1 MVTNLV
7 YGSGI
12 FKVGLVQ
19 MAAISVDDEGMLEA
33 EDGISNP
40 DLEMNQ
46 LTDYSDFNLEEEIPE
61 ALSRKEPDMPLEREC
76 KTVQQCYSREY
87 HKCSTH
93 WNHGGCGGNHNGMT
107 WCWTHYLFGW
117 RYCYPDTCHA
127 VCA

>member
-46 LTDYSDFNLEEEIPE
+46 LTDYSDFNLKEEIPE
-61 ALSRKEPDMPLEREC
+61 AFSRKEPNMPLEREC

-127 VCA
+127 VCV

>member
-1 MVTNLV
+1 
-7 YGSGI
+7 
-12 FKVGLVQ
+12 

-40 DLEMNQ
+40 DLELNQ
-46 LTDYSDFNLEEEIPE
+46 LTDYSDFNLGEEIPD
-61 ALSRKEPDMPLEREC
+61 ALSRKVPDTSLEREC
-76 KTVQQCYSREY
+76 KTVQQCYTRELL
-87 HKCSTH
+87 KCSTH

-127 VCA
+127 VCV